1 METTNTHQ
9 TAANN
14 AEINQVT
21 TLSAEIEKKANQWR
35 NMGIAIIE
43 TKTSL
48 QLMSQEAIKEL
59 IIPTSIE
66 TVIDSENSVK
76 VAKKKYAA
84 IQEKRK
90 AITGVLDKVIAG
102 LSEYEKSILAAF
114 PPIEA
119 EIMKFKKIDADNKQ
133 KAQNK
138 AIELRAIK
146 ENFINHVTKSDMTFK
161 QAIAD
166 QVAKCYNYA
175 LGAGNVGLN
184 AQGEID
190 NDFLAKCRG
199 WFKSEDF
206 SIVCPIYVLT
216 FNTSEECKAIWDAI
230 EIKTS
235 KFYYDIYEAQ
245 LTQKFTFYSVAL
257 KDKEAALKVS
267 EEAAARAAADLI
279 KEQSANETAAKLES
293 IATTYTPTVS
303 GPEIKALKQVYE
315 LELEDTK
322 ECAIKVMAAF
332 IGNLALCEGGVR
344 ASWLKLS
351 VGQMASAIEW
361 AKKNDPNFECGLPF
375 KIVEK
380 L

>member
-1 METTNTHQ
+1 METTNTP
-9 TAANN
+9 TTNTPAK
-14 AEINQVT
+14 AEVILT
-21 TLSAEIEKKANQWR
+21 PEIEKKANQWR
-35 NMGIAIIE
+35 NMGIAIAN
-43 TKTSL
+43 TKMEL
-48 QLMSQEAIKEL
+48 QVRSQAAIAKL
-59 IIPTSIE
+59 ITPTSIE
-66 TVIDSENSVK
+66 TVIDSENSIK
-76 VAKKKYAA
+76 VAKKEYAA

-90 AITGVLDKVIAG
+90 AITSRFDSVSARLA
-102 LSEYEKSILAAF
+102 ENEKSILAAL

-166 QVAKCYNYA
+166 QVARCYNYA

-199 WFKSEDF
+199 WFKSENF

-245 LTQKFTFYSVAL
+245 LTQKFAFYSVAL

-293 IATTYTPTVS
+293 IATTYNPTVS